1 MTLNC
6 RLNFR
11 DNKVESVTSPIG
23 GDSLLYRQ
31 LVEKYGEDDGLDM
44 MYIAASE
51 DAATSLS
58 NYLNEQG
65 EPTLQALER
74 YVEAVNIEN
83 KGEVTLDDRSLIKT
97 LGASLNTSSLRT
109 ISESLLRIAE
119 TGVNN
124 TLLEITPQEALDL
137 HHRIQNTEG
146 DISLPEVGPNSI
158 ISEGEVKTIDEVLE
172 PHLVEVNTREEF
184 DEVVN
189 DYAPQEFLDEYNSET
204 PMSPAEEMRVI
215 KDKAIQNNT
224 FLKAPNGEDTNLTER
239 QWLQTRTKAFKEWF
253 GDWQNNP
260 ENASKVVDENG
271 EPMVVYHGTDMNF
284 NEFDIS
290 KRGTNTSTDV
300 ASQGFFFS
308 RDKEVANSY
317 KRMYDVTS
325 PNVQGVEAELMGLT
339 TEDIKN
345 ISTEV
350 LGWHKNT
357 LDGMDKQDMVEEIT
371 VAIENDSDIPYIDS
385 NKYIES
391 IVDVLSK
398 RGVEVEAY
406 VEGAPIME
414 VFLNIR
420 DMTST
425 EADGAPLL
433 DFEGSIVNDL
443 ANSSG
448 HRVTNTEDQ
457 VTYTEKGID
466 TGTTDIYIVK
476 EPNQI
481 KSATDNI
488 GDFSSE
494 TSDIRFQSTENSITT
509 SKEALQDVVD
519 KLEQT
524 DLADG
529 VEVLN
534 DAETRAKLTE
544 LGVSEVQQQATEEVD
559 NIIQSSKEGGTYMK
573 APNGEQTNLT
583 ENQWATVRTENFKR
597 WFGDWQNSPESA
609 SKILDENGEPLVVYH
624 GTDKTFSEFIA
635 NYAEGWGTG
644 MYFTDNSAQASQEFG
659 SNVIGAF
666 LKITKPFDGSLSKIR
681 VEVETTSTYNEY
693 IKEGWNKLTDS
704 EKEGD
709 YDGSIEEYRNDTN
722 RMAEFMEAYEEGENT
737 DSVNDAL
744 KEMGYDGIV
753 AEDSNSIDGLEIVAF
768 ESNQIKSSTENSG
781 EFSSETGNIY
791 KQADGVTQTPN
802 GFVHDGKV
810 YINSD
815 KAGLDTP
822 IHEFGHLWN
831 TFIKRDS
838 PEVYKRGLELVEGT
852 EYLRDV
858 ENNPAY
864 DNLNKEQKLEEA
876 LAQAIGEKGVNI
888 ENETKRNTFI
898 EWINELFD
906 KVANALGIRGLS
918 PKELSEISLDEYTSL
933 VSAELLSSRPIQ
945 GSAELFSSTSKNMPR
960 VSGVKVF
967 QKADTEISYRDLSNH
982 IVLELIQTPQ
992 EARGEGQAQ
1001 SAMNDLAVYADQ
1013 TRKPIYLDAV
1023 PRDSETNESRLRGF
1037 YERNGFT
1044 FDDSMVGPGSGIP
1057 GTSMVRY
1064 PKRVTRTEGTM
1075 ADTMFQSHMETSV
1088 VRHYNTD
1095 MTPATEPNMITE
1107 ILETLDTNKS
1117 NNLIEEL
1124 RTVYEKPTR
1133 SINKVDVDAIIEAG
1147 IEAGVNLSDMN
1158 EVLTNK
1164 GQTSLQD
1171 LAGSLMYLV
1180 ESPSNDTLE
1189 ATTELYTELLP
1200 NKVKEKVTRERLE
1213 GTDTEVIV
1221 FDGHVDKRQAFE
1233 EASLVEVGDGIYKR
1247 VETIEDSDVARN
1259 LYDDFTD
1266 NLSSKVSQEMIT
1278 DSKKH
1283 MTRAQLVEHVMNKPR
1298 AESEMHLREFYEGL
1312 GEEYTDRQIKLQQML
1327 NDNVVRERPLVREM
1341 VSERTVVA
1349 EQQSVDKFHENKLK
1363 NSIENNAKYR
1373 GIYRYLVVTTH
1384 GLTLTP
1390 IGERRIGDIMEMI
1403 QTLPVN
1409 ERKVLMDAIS
1419 QSRASNVKALLIQD
1433 NTTPVTLDSIVTNA
1447 QNNIESLKE
1456 FKGIYEISDGYLTTK
1471 EGGDMLIR
1479 VGDRLFLKDN
1489 DNGTES
1495 TYKEINVYNE
1505 GDIVVD
1511 NVLDSIRDP
1520 RHMENTSQE
1529 SENNTTHKNQ
1539 ENKIKEKEC

>member
-31 LVEKYGEDDGLDM
+31 LVEKYGEEDGLDM

-51 DAATSLS
+51 DAMTSLS

-74 YVEAVNIEN
+74 YVEAINIEN
-83 KGEVTLDDRSLIKT
+83 KGEVTLDDRSLIRT

-109 ISESLLRIAE
+109 VSESLLRIAE

-124 TLLEITPQEALDL
+124 TLLDITPQEALDL
-137 HHRIQNTEG
+137 HHRIQNTDG
-146 DISLPEVGPNSI
+146 DIYLPEVGPNSI

-204 PMSPAEEMRVI
+204 PVSPAEEMAAI
-215 KDKAIQNNT
+215 KDRAIQNNT

-239 QWLQTRTKAFKEWF
+239 QWLQVRTEAFKEWF
-253 GDWQNNP
+253 GDWQNDPQNASKIVDENGEPLVVYHGSGNRYFTEFKSFFRLPNQRGYFFFESKSEAEKWGRNGQVIAAFLNISNPLTVDYGEGMYQIEKVDNMFQQLQNENGIIIENIKDPIVLTNQYVALSPNQIKSATENVGTFSENSNDIRFQSTENSITTSKEALQDVASKLEQTELADGVEILNDAETRAKLTELGVSEVQQQSTEEVDSIIQRSKEDGTHMKAPNGEQTKLTENQWATVRTESFKNWFGDWKNNP

-271 EPMVVYHGTDMNF
+271 EPLVVYHGTDMNF

-290 KRGTNTSTDV
+290 KRGDNTSTDV
-300 ASQGFFFS
+300 ARQGFFFS
-308 RDKEVANSY
+308 KDMEVANSY
-317 KRMYDVTS
+317 KRMYDVS
-325 PNVQGVEAELMGLT
+325 RPNVQGVETELIGLN
-339 TEDIKN
+339 TEDLKS

-357 LDGMDKQDMVEEIT
+357 LDGMDKQDMVEEII
-371 VAIENDSDIPYIDS
+371 VAIENDSDMPYIDS

-406 VEGAPIME
+406 AEGTPIME

-420 DMTST
+420 DMTTT

-433 DFEGSIVNDL
+433 DLEGSVANEL

-448 HRVTNTEDQ
+448 HKVTNTEDQ
-457 VTYTEKGID
+457 VSYTEKGTD

-481 KSATDNI
+481 KS
-488 GDFSSE
+488 
-494 TSDIRFQSTENSITT
+494 
-509 SKEALQDVVD
+509 
-519 KLEQT
+519 
-524 DLADG
+524 
-529 VEVLN
+529 
-534 DAETRAKLTE
+534 
-544 LGVSEVQQQATEEVD
+544 
-559 NIIQSSKEGGTYMK
+559 
-573 APNGEQTNLT
+573 
-583 ENQWATVRTENFKR
+583 
-597 WFGDWQNSPESA
+597 
-609 SKILDENGEPLVVYH
+609 
-624 GTDKTFSEFIA
+624 
-635 NYAEGWGTG
+635 
-644 MYFTDNSAQASQEFG
+644 
-659 SNVIGAF
+659 
-666 LKITKPFDGSLSKIR
+666 
-681 VEVETTSTYNEY
+681 
-693 IKEGWNKLTDS
+693 
-704 EKEGD
+704 
-709 YDGSIEEYRNDTN
+709 
-722 RMAEFMEAYEEGENT
+722 
-737 DSVNDAL
+737 
-744 KEMGYDGIV
+744 
-753 AEDSNSIDGLEIVAF
+753 
-768 ESNQIKSSTENSG
+768 STENSG
-781 EFSSETGNIY
+781 EFSPETGNIY

-815 KAGLDTP
+815 KASLDTP

-876 LAQAIGEKGVNI
+876 LAQAIGEKGAKI
-888 ENETKRNTFI
+888 ENEAKRNTFI

-906 KVANALGIRGLS
+906 RVANALGIRGLS

-945 GSAELFSSTSKNMPR
+945 GSAELFSSTSKNMPK

-967 QKADTEISYRDLSNH
+967 QKADTEISYRDSSNH

-1001 SAMNDLAVYADQ
+1001 SAMNDLVAYADQ
-1013 TRKPIYLDAV
+1013 TKKPIYLDVV

-1075 ADTMFQSHMETSV
+1075 ADIMFQRHMETSV

-1095 MTPATEPNMITE
+1095 MTPATEPNMMTE
-1107 ILETLDTNKS
+1107 ILETLDTNKA
-1117 NNLIEEL
+1117 NNLIGEL
-1124 RTVYEKPTR
+1124 RAVYEKPTR

-1147 IEAGVNLSDMN
+1147 IEAGVNLSDMS
-1158 EVLTNK
+1158 EVLANK

-1200 NKVKEKVTRERLE
+1200 KKVKEKVTRERLE

-1221 FDGHVDKRQAFE
+1221 FEGHVDKRQAFE
-1233 EASLVEVGDGIYKR
+1233 EASLIEVGDGIYKR
-1247 VETIEDSDVARN
+1247 VETIEDSDVVRN
-1259 LYDDFTD
+1259 LYDDFTN

-1278 DSKKH
+1278 DSKKN

-1298 AESEMHLREFYEGL
+1298 AESEMHLRKFYESL

-1327 NDNVVRERPLVREM
+1327 NDNVVREGPIVREM

-1373 GIYRYLVVTTH
+1373 GIYRHLVVTTH

-1390 IGERRIGDIMEMI
+1390 IGERRIGEIVEAI
-1403 QTLPVN
+1403 QTLPIS
-1409 ERKVLMDAIS
+1409 ERNVLMDAIS
-1419 QSRASNVKALLIQD
+1419 QSRASNIKALLIQD

-1447 QNNIESLKE
+1447 QNNIKSLKE
-1456 FKGIYEISDGYLTTK
+1456 FDGIYEIADGRLTTK
-1471 EGGDMLIR
+1471 EGGDMLLR

>member
-51 DAATSLS
+51 DATTSLS

-109 ISESLLRIAE
+109 VSESLLRIAE

-124 TLLEITPQEALDL
+124 TLLDITPQEALDL
-137 HHRIQNTEG
+137 HHRIQNTEV
-146 DISLPEVGPNSI
+146 DIHLPEVGPNSI

-204 PMSPAEEMRVI
+204 PVSPVEEMAAI

-239 QWLQTRTKAFKEWF
+239 QWLQVRTEAFKNWF
-253 GDWQNNP
+253 GDWINDPQ
-260 ENASKVVDENG
+260 NASKVVDENG
-271 EPMVVYHGTDMNF
+271 EPLVVYHGAGNRYFT
-284 NEFDIS
+284 EF
-290 KRGTNTSTDV
+290 KPFFRLPNQRGY
-300 ASQGFFFS
+300 FFFES
-308 RDKEVANSY
+308 ES
-317 KRMYDVTS
+317 
-325 PNVQGVEAELMGLT
+325 EAEKWGRNGQVIAAFLNISNPLT
-339 TEDIKN
+339 VDYGEGMYQIEKVDNMFQQLQNENGIIIEDIKDP
-345 ISTEV
+345 IV
-350 LGWHKNT
+350 LTN
-357 LDGMDKQDMVEEIT
+357 QY
-371 VAIENDSDIPYIDS
+371 VA
-385 NKYIES
+385 
-391 IVDVLSK
+391 LS
-398 RGVEVEAY
+398 
-406 VEGAPIME
+406 
-414 VFLNIR
+414 
-420 DMTST
+420 
-425 EADGAPLL
+425 
-433 DFEGSIVNDL
+433 
-443 ANSSG
+443 
-448 HRVTNTEDQ
+448 
-457 VTYTEKGID
+457 
-466 TGTTDIYIVK
+466 
-476 EPNQI
+476 PNQI

-494 TSDIRFQSTENSITT
+494 TSDIRFQSTESSITT
-509 SKEALQDVVD
+509 SKEALQDVVN

-524 DLADG
+524 ELADG
-529 VEVLN
+529 VEILN
-534 DAETRAKLTE
+534 DAETKAKLTE
-544 LGVSEVQQQATEEVD
+544 LGVSEVQQQALEEVD
-559 NIIQSSKEGGTYMK
+559 NIIQSSKEDGTYMK
-573 APNGEQTNLT
+573 APNGEQTKLT
-583 ENQWATVRTENFKR
+583 ENQWATVRTENFKN

-609 SKILDENGEPLVVYH
+609 SKILDENGEPLTVYH

-644 MYFTDNSAQASQEFG
+644 MYFTDNSEQASQEFG

-666 LKITKPFDGSLSKIR
+666 LKVTKPFDGSLSKIR
-681 VEVETTSTYNEY
+681 GEVETTSTYNEY
-693 IKEGWNKLTDS
+693 IEEGWNKLTSS

-744 KEMGYDGIV
+744 KELGYDGIV
-753 AEDSNSIDGLEIVAF
+753 AEDSNSIDGLEIVTF
-768 ESNQIKSSTENSG
+768 ESNQIKSSTENFG

-876 LAQAIGEKGVNI
+876 LAQAIGEKGANI
-888 ENETKRNTFI
+888 ENETKRNTFV

-906 KVANALGIRGLS
+906 KVANTLGIRGLS

-945 GSAELFSSTSKNMPR
+945 GSAELFSSTSKNMLR

-1001 SAMNDLAVYADQ
+1001 SAMNDLVAYADQ

-1095 MTPATEPNMITE
+1095 MTPATEPNMMTE

-1133 SINKVDVDAIIEAG
+1133 SINKVDVDAIIGAG
-1147 IEAGVNLSDMN
+1147 IEAGVNLSDMS
-1158 EVLTNK
+1158 EVLANK

-1233 EASLVEVGDGIYKR
+1233 EASLIEVGDGIYKR

-1259 LYDDFTD
+1259 LYNDFTD

-1349 EQQSVDKFHENKLK
+1349 EQQGVDKFHENKLK

-1373 GIYRYLVVTTH
+1373 GIYRHLVVTTH
-1384 GLTLTP
+1384 ALTLTP
-1390 IGERRIGDIMEMI
+1390 IGERRIGDIMETI

-1419 QSRASNVKALLIQD
+1419 QSRASNVKVLLIQD

-1456 FKGIYEISDGYLTTK
+1456 FDGIYEIAGGRLTTK
-1471 EGGDMLIR
+1471 DGGDMLLR
-1479 VGDRLFLKDN
+1479 VEDRLFLKDN